1 MTNTYGLQNI
11 PEIKKCFDYRDK
23 YWGWIKTCSA
33 TDDFTLK
40 HIFMKEGTQSSLEY
54 HVKKD
59 ENYYILLG
67 KLKVGMRIG
76 RAENR
81 EIILNTGDVYH
92 IHPGLMHMRIA
103 LEDTHIIEWSNKD
116 DDSDSH
122 IVEDGKTYEH
132 RIISQ

>member
-1 MTNTYGLQNI
+1 MTNKYGIQNI
-11 PEIKKCFDYRDK
+11 PDVYQCADYRDK

-33 TDDFTLK
+33 TNDFTLK
-40 HIFMKEGTQSSLEY
+40 HIFMHKDSQSSLEY

-59 ENYYILLG
+59 ENYYILSG
-67 KLKVGMRIG
+67 RLKVGLRTG

-81 EIILNTGDVYH
+81 EVILNEGNIYH
-92 IHPGLMHMRIA
+92 IPPGLMHMRIA

-122 IVEDGKTYEH
+122 IVEDGKTYKH
-132 RIISQ
+132 KVK